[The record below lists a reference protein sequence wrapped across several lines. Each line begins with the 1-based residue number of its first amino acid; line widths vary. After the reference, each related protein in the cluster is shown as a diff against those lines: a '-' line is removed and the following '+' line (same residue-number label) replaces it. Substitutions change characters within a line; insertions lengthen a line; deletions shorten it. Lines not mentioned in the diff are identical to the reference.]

1 MKRINFLLLL
11 LALVSASA
19 VAQTRP
25 APTATPRPSAPAAAP
40 GTPVV
45 VPQAKIAFVD
55 TESFGDEASG
65 IKKFTNAVKSVQA
78 EFKDRTAELLN
89 IQNRLK
95 LISEDI
101 TKLSAG
107 SAVVTRDT
115 IQAKQDEGEKL
126 ERDFKYKKDQLDAD
140 FQKRYAVVVQPVSSD
155 IGKALD
161 QYLNSHGLTM
171 ILDMSKLAPAVLSVN
186 PSMDITKDFVAEYN
200 SKNP

>member
-1 MKRINFLLLL
+1 MKRTTFLLLL
-11 LALVSASA
+11 LALVSVSA

-25 APTATPRPSAPAAAP
+25 APTATPRPTAPAATP

-55 TESFGDEASG
+55 TETFADDATG

-78 EFKDRTAELLN
+78 EFKDRTAELVN
-89 IQNRLK
+89 IQSRLK
-95 LISEDI
+95 VIGDEI
-101 TKLSAG
+101 TKLTAG

-126 ERDFKYKKDQLDAD
+126 ERDFKYKKDQLDVD

-171 ILDMSKLAPAVLSVN
+171 ILDISKLAPAILSAN
-186 PSMDITKDFVAEYN
+186 PSMDITKDFVTEYN
-200 SKNP
+200 SRNP